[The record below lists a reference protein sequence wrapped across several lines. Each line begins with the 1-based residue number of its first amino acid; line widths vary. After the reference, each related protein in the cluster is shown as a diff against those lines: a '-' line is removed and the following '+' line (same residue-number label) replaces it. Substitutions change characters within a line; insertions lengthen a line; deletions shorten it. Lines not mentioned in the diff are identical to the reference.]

1 MPLQHSTT
9 TAKKKMREVTIV
21 ESHEALRSHMTVPL
35 VLGSSFSR
43 PKHIISTGFHEEDDD
58 PNLTLAYGIAMCI
71 YRFEIATGKTG
82 IVDMFFGRRG
92 EPQSSWRQ
100 QLLRNGGRVSY

>member
-1 MPLQHSTT
+1 LQNSTRT
-9 TAKKKMREVTIV
+9 TKKKMREITIV

-43 PKHIISTGFHEEDDD
+43 PNHIIATSFHEEDDD
-58 PNLTLAYGIAMCI
+58 ANLTLADGIAMLI

-82 IVDMFFGRRG
+82 IMDMFFGRRG
-92 EPQSSWRQ
+92 EPQSSWKQ
-100 QLLRNGGRVSY
+100 QLLRNGGRV